1 MSESERQYKYRDDR
15 ILIEASRVMTPQFSG
30 CVVHLTGSDLEMLRN
45 LTTYLHVKSSWVSS
59 YGNGYYMVPDDTDW
73 DTLQALVAEL
83 ELTLMG
89 NNNTIFGYND
99 RVAEEKIKLGALA
112 GLNTLTTP
120 AVPSNE
126 MWCITSITV
135 FNGISVSSPLVLR
148 AMLGT
153 KAHYIFMKNSQ
164 PAGIPINVQTQ
175 LYMKEGD
182 TIECDF
188 FGTTYGD
195 NLYLLIAGYSMIV
208 P

>member
-99 RVAEEKIKLGALA
+99 RVAEEKIKLGALS
-112 GLNTLTTP
+112 GVNTLVTP

-126 MWCITSITV
+126 MWCITSITA
-135 FNGISVSSPLVLR
+135 FDAQNNITLVMK
-148 AMLGT
+148 AVLGA
-153 KAHYIFMKNSQ
+153 KIHYILTQNSQ
-164 PAGIPINVQTQ
+164 PAGLPLNVQTQ
-175 LYMKEGD
+175 LYMKQGD
-182 TIECDF
+182 TVQCDF
-188 FGTTYGD
+188 IGTTYGD